1 MFFQMF
7 LDAIAVL
14 YDYPGGGIL
23 SSCFCMITCSLY
35 GKTFFFKCNIA
46 ESCQIIIFFSNKS
59 GAIID
64 FWSLSFFF
72 FLFYIFN
79 FLLNP
84 VVGLVKPSST
94 DVKQKWFLKEII
106 TRARWSL
113 RKNLRQGN
121 RKLCAGKSF
130 FPNQFFETFTNM
142 FCFVFLM
149 VGWRSCDGT
158 YNCNFKCIFHISLF
172 TTFTYTLCTK

>member
-1 MFFQMF
+1 M
-7 LDAIAVL
+7 I
-14 YDYPGGGIL
+14 IL
-23 SSCFCMITCSLY
+23 VEGFYLHVSVWLLVHCM
-35 GKTFFFKCNIA
+35 GR
-46 ESCQIIIFFSNKS
+46 
-59 GAIID
+59 
-64 FWSLSFFF
+64 LSFLNVILQNHARLLFF
-72 FLFYIFN
+72 FLTRVVPLLTFGLFLFFWFYIFN

-84 VVGLVKPSST
+84 VVGLVKPSSM

-106 TRARWSL
+106 TRVRWSL